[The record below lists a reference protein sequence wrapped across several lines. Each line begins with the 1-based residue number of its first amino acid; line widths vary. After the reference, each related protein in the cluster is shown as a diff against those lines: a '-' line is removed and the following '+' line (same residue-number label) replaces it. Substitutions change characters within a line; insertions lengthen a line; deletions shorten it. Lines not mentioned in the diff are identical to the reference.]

1 MDYIRRFIH
10 QIILGCGYSMMISY
24 LYLAYHTVF

>member
-1 MDYIRRFIH
+1 
-10 QIILGCGYSMMISY
+10 MMISY